1 MSQREGSAWAAGWIA
16 FAGFMMIML
25 GAFHAVAGLVGII
38 DDQFYVSTQKYVFQ
52 FDRTTWGWINLIIG
66 IIVVLAGFGVFSG
79 ALWARI
85 VGVILGGRQR
95 DRGVRMVA
103 LLPDLGDRDHRGRDR
118 CDLGAHRCTA
128 GRSQK
133 LQE

>member
-38 DDQFYVSTQKYVFQ
+38 DDQFYVTTQKYVFQ
-52 FDRTTWGWINLIIG
+52 FDRTTWGWIHLIVG

-85 VGVILGGRQR
+85 VG
-95 DRGVRMVA
+95 
-103 LLPDLGDRDHRGRDR
+103 
-118 CDLGAHRCTA
+118 
-128 GRSQK
+128 
-133 LQE
+133 